1 MPSRLVQRIHFED
14 FGGTEFERLV
24 FAYHVRAGWTDL
36 AWFGQTGSDEGRDI
50 VGRELIESG
59 GYRSSVIQCVNRKTL
74 TQKKAEEDM
83 MRAIAASRGN
93 LKAFKFVVG
102 GTVSAA
108 RRDAVEE
115 AAVKAGITSLAIWS
129 GVDFEEHLRLIGEDL
144 LRRFCD
150 GDPFPDRPDE
160 LCHFASDFPGLTDID
175 ALEQMAVVFQRPVFQ
190 TCFQEES
197 SLPAFQTAI
206 EDTIAALNTG
216 VWRTREGETI
226 RRIPSLHHLR
236 NPQVKAKVR
245 KASELVDKLRRTFIA
260 GLRDKTI
267 RPCGCGNPSCP
278 TFMIDRTV
286 AASLDDI
293 RKMALDAFREAYSPF
308 DVHLQ

>member
-1 MPSRLVQRIHFED
+1 MMPPSPACRTWRPE
-14 FGGTEFERLV
+14 
-24 FAYHVRAGWTDL
+24 Y
-36 AWFGQTGSDEGRDI
+36 
-50 VGRELIESG
+50 
-59 GYRSSVIQCVNRKTL
+59 
-74 TQKKAEEDM
+74 
-83 MRAIAASRGN
+83 AAHIGAPRWP
-93 LKAFKFVVG
+93 
-102 GTVSAA
+102 TVSYTTS
-108 RRDAVEE
+108 RDT
-115 AAVKAGITSLAIWS
+115 I
-129 GVDFEEHLRLIGEDL
+129 
-144 LRRFCD
+144 
-150 GDPFPDRPDE
+150 
-160 LCHFASDFPGLTDID
+160 
-175 ALEQMAVVFQRPVFQ
+175 PVFQ

-286 AASLDDI
+286 AASLDNI